1 MRVPTRQRA
10 SSAPRQ
16 RTDSVRGE
24 SGRPAEQASVDGTV
38 RMAGWSGIAFSALLA
53 AGLVLVNR
61 IPTLGDSDAEYTSF
75 YAGGGVGTLTVLGL
89 YIVPFAGIACL
100 WHMFA
105 TRTLLQVRRPSSWT
119 EVPLWLHLAA
129 SVIFVSLLF
138 AGTAAV
144 GAVALLTEFSDAPLP
159 GPDVARALSSLGYSL
174 VFVFGVRAAGMYML
188 TTTGLMRTAE
198 LLPRSLVLLSYL
210 AAAFLLLSVTFH
222 PAILLVFPG
231 WVLMVSIV
239 LLVHRP
245 VPTGAVHDRDHQ
257 PG

>member
-1 MRVPTRQRA
+1 
-10 SSAPRQ
+10 
-16 RTDSVRGE
+16 
-24 SGRPAEQASVDGTV
+24 
-38 RMAGWSGIAFSALLA
+38 MAGWSGIVFSGLLV

-61 IPTLGDSDAEYTSF
+61 IPKLSDPDAVYTAF
-75 YAGGGVGTLTVLGL
+75 YGGGGVDRLTILGL

-100 WHMFA
+100 WHMIA
-105 TRTLLQVRRPSSWT
+105 TRTLLQVRRPLSWT
-119 EVPLWLHLAA
+119 EVPHWLHLAA
-129 SVIFVSLLF
+129 SVIFVCMLF

-144 GAVALLTEFSDAPLP
+144 GAVALLTEFSSGPLP
-159 GPDVARALSSLGYSL
+159 GPDVARALSSLGYAL
-174 VFVFGVRAAGMYML
+174 VFVYGVRAAGMYML
-188 TTTGLMRTAE
+188 TTSGLMRTTQ
-198 LLPRSLVLLSYL
+198 LLPRPLVLLSYL
-210 AAAFLLLSVTFH
+210 AGAFLLLSATFH